1 MSAAT
6 SYADA
11 TATTSAA
18 NKPWINIYKKK
29 GSGEPETISKALF
42 LLFAAVAALIDLEIQ
57 P

>member
-18 NKPWINIYKKK
+18 NKTWINIYKKK
-29 GSGEPETISKALF
+29 GSGEPEK
-42 LLFAAVAALIDLEIQ
+42 LEAHWRQ
-57 P
+57 